1 MDSLNYLT
9 TYSTA
14 FGAPETIFLIAHAAL
29 VLAGVYY
36 AFLAKSS
43 DVLRSESLRL
53 LGYGL
58 LALGLV
64 GTLLAVL
71 RLAVGDAFSMPI
83 WFTIVTV
90 LDVALIAYA
99 LYFALSVYPARRAA
113 LALSN
118 RNRGASRGSGR
129 QQSTL
134 QSNGTNGSAYSA
146 ARPVPT
152 TTRRVSRRDRK
163 RKGR

>member
-14 FGAPETIFLIAHAAL
+14 FGAPETIFVIAHAAL

-99 LYFALSVYPARRAA
+99 LYFALSIYPARRAA

-118 RNRGASRGSGR
+118 RNRGAVRGGR
-129 QQSTL
+129 QQPTL
-134 QSNGTNGSAYSA
+134 QSNATNGSSYGAT
-146 ARPVPT
+146 RPGAT
-152 TTRRVSRRDRK
+152 TTRRESRRDRK

>member
-9 TYSTA
+9 TYSPA

-99 LYFALSVYPARRAA
+99 LYFALSIYPARRAA

-118 RNRGASRGSGR
+118 RNRGAVRGGGR
-129 QQSTL
+129 QQPTL
-134 QSNGTNGSAYSA
+134 QSNTTNGSSYGAT
-146 ARPVPT
+146 RPGAT
-152 TTRRVSRRDRK
+152 TTRRESRRDRK

>member
-14 FGAPETIFLIAHAAL
+14 FGAPETIFLIAHVAL
-29 VLAGVYY
+29 ALAGIYY
-36 AFLAKSS
+36 AFIAKSS
-43 DVLRSESLRL
+43 DTLRGESLRL

-64 GTLLAVL
+64 GTLVAVL
-71 RLAVGDAFSMPI
+71 RLAVGAEFSMPI

-99 LYFALSVYPARRAA
+99 LYFAL
-113 LALSN
+113 
-118 RNRGASRGSGR
+118 
-129 QQSTL
+129 
-134 QSNGTNGSAYSA
+134 
-146 ARPVPT
+146 
-152 TTRRVSRRDRK
+152 
-163 RKGR
+163 

>member
-1 MDSLNYLT
+1 MDPLNYLT
-9 TYSTA
+9 TYSST
-14 FGAPETIFLIAHAAL
+14 FGAPETIFLIAHVAL
-29 VLAGVYY
+29 ALAGIYY
-36 AFLAKSS
+36 ALIAKSS
-43 DVLRSESLRL
+43 DVLRGESLRL

-71 RLAVGDAFSMPI
+71 RLAVGEAFSMPI
-83 WFTIVTV
+83 WFTIVTI

-113 LALSN
+113 LAQSS
-118 RNRGASRGSGR
+118 RNRGALRGGGR
-129 QQSTL
+129 QQPTL
-134 QSNGTNGSAYSA
+134 QSNGTNGSSYGAS
-146 ARPVPT
+146 RPVAT

>member
-14 FGAPETIFLIAHAAL
+14 FGAPETIFLIAHVAL
-29 VLAGVYY
+29 ALAGIYY
-36 AFLAKSS
+36 AFIAKSS
-43 DVLRSESLRL
+43 DTLRGESLRL

-64 GTLLAVL
+64 GTLVAVL
-71 RLAVGDAFSMPI
+71 RLAVGAEFSMPI
-83 WFTIVTV
+83 WFTIVTL

-99 LYFALSVYPARRAA
+99 LFFALSVYPARRAA
-113 LALSN
+113 LAQSS
-118 RNRGASRGSGR
+118 RNRGAARGGGR
-129 QQSTL
+129 QQPTL
-134 QSNGTNGSAYSA
+134 QSNGTNGSSYSPS
-146 ARPVPT
+146 RPVAT

>member
-1 MDSLNYLT
+1 MDPLNYLT

-29 VLAGVYY
+29 ALAGIYY
-36 AFLAKSS
+36 AFIAKSS
-43 DVLRSESLRL
+43 DALRGESLRL

-71 RLAVGDAFSMPI
+71 RLAVGAGFSMPI
-83 WFTIVTV
+83 WITIITV

-99 LYFALSVYPARRAA
+99 LYFALSIYPARRAA
-113 LALSN
+113 QALSN
-118 RNRGASRGSGR
+118 RSRGAVRGGR
-129 QQSTL
+129 QQPTL
-134 QSNGTNGSAYSA
+134 QSNGTNGSAYNA
-146 ARPVPT
+146 ARPGAT

>member
-1 MDSLNYLT
+1 MESLNYLT
-9 TYSTA
+9 TYSTT

-99 LYFALSVYPARRAA
+99 LYFALSIYPARRAA

-118 RNRGASRGSGR
+118 RNRGAVRGGR
-129 QQSTL
+129 QQPTL
-134 QSNGTNGSAYSA
+134 QSNATNGSSYGAG
-146 ARPVPT
+146 RPVAT
-152 TTRRVSRRDRK
+152 TTRRESRRDRK

>member
-99 LYFALSVYPARRAA
+99 LYFALSIYPARRAA

-118 RNRGASRGSGR
+118 RNRGAVRGGGR
-129 QQSTL
+129 QQPTL
-134 QSNGTNGSAYSA
+134 QSNATNGSSYGA
-146 ARPVPT
+146 ARPVAT
-152 TTRRVSRRDRK
+152 TTRRESRRDRK

>member
-29 VLAGVYY
+29 ALVGIYY
-36 AFLAKSS
+36 AFIAKSS
-43 DVLRSESLRL
+43 DRLRGESLRL

-64 GTLLAVL
+64 GTLFAVL
-71 RLAVGDAFSMPI
+71 RLAVGAVFSMPI

-99 LYFALSVYPARRAA
+99 LYYALSVYPARRAA
-113 LALSN
+113 LAQSS
-118 RNRGASRGSGR
+118 RNRGAPRGGR
-129 QQSTL
+129 QQPTL
-134 QSNGTNGSAYSA
+134 QSNGTNGSSYGAS
-146 ARPVPT
+146 RPVAT